1 MFTLNRYSM
10 RLVVLT
16 LALLGAPA
24 LPARCEVVSDGPKV
38 RQWKTWVLASG
49 TEISVPAPPAET
61 SEQTKAELAE
71 LRQLQTERSPS
82 ANTAIQYYNAVPA
95 TQRWHDLAHTLAR
108 AEKQSLNRQA
118 RLAAILHTALHDTV
132 ITTWAAKYQ
141 FNRKPT
147 SQMAPD
153 VTPAV
158 LITGV
163 VSVPEPSYPSEHAAL
178 AGTAV
183 GILTSF
189 FPKEEGNLKAMA
201 AEVGRTRLLM
211 GANYRSDI
219 DAGFT
224 LGQAVAQKALA
235 RAATDGSDAKWT
247 GTVPTGPGMWVGKEP
262 LEPLQ
267 GTWKPWLMTRGDQV
281 RPGPPPAIES
291 AEFQGELVLLKRINQ
306 SPTPSQRAI
315 AINFA
320 GKGLDFVWEPGYALV
335 RRERLSVP
343 REVRLLAPLAVV
355 QLDAYIAAHDT
366 KYLYW
371 RQRPSTA
378 DSTIALFI
386 PLPNHPAYVSNAAII
401 ASAAA
406 VLVGAM
412 FPQEAAY
419 WQYLGEEA
427 GLSRIYGGIHY
438 PSDERVGN
446 QMGKSIGALAV
457 QRDQFNGR

>member
-412 FPQEAAY
+412 FSQEAAY

>member
-1 MFTLNRYSM
+1 MLTLKWHSM
-10 RLVVLT
+10 RLLVMT
-16 LALLGAPA
+16 LALLGVMT
-24 LPARCEVVSDGPKV
+24 LPASGDIVSGGPKV
-38 RQWKTWVLASG
+38 GQWKTWVLASG
-49 TEISVPAPPAET
+49 TEIQVPAPPAET
-61 SEQTKAELAE
+61 SDQAKAELAE
-71 LRQLQTERSPS
+71 LRQLQKERSPIT
-82 ANTAIQYYNAVPA
+82 NTAIQYYNAVPA

-108 AEKQSLNRQA
+108 AEKQTLNRQA
-118 RLAAILHTALHDTV
+118 RLATILHTALYDAV
-132 ITTWAAKYQ
+132 IVTWSAKYQ
-141 FNRKPT
+141 FNRKPP
-147 SQMAPD
+147 SQLAPD
-153 VTPAV
+153 VTPVALV
-158 LITGV
+158 TGAILA
-163 VSVPEPSYPSEHAAL
+163 PEPSYPSEHAAL

-183 GILTSF
+183 GILTAF
-189 FPKEEGNLKAMA
+189 FPKEEANLKAMA
-201 AEVGRTRLLM
+201 AEAGQTRLLM

-224 LGQAVAQKALA
+224 LGQAVAQKALT
-235 RAATDGSDAKWT
+235 RAATDGSDAKWA

-262 LEPLQ
+262 MEPLQ
-267 GTWKPWLMTRGDQV
+267 GTWKPWLMTRGDQF
-281 RPGPPPAIES
+281 RPGPPPAIDS
-291 AEFQGELVLLKRINQ
+291 AEFREELALLKRINS

-315 AINFA
+315 ATNFA
-320 GKGLDFVWEPGYALV
+320 TKGLDFIWEPGYGLV

-355 QLDAYIAAHDT
+355 QWDAYIAAHDT
-366 KYLYW
+366 KYFYW
-371 RQRPSTA
+371 WLRPSMA
-378 DSTIALFI
+378 DPTIVPFI

-406 VLVGAM
+406 VLVGSM

-457 QRDQFNGR
+457 QRDQLNGQ